1 MDNFNSPLRSEAEM
15 GVTGQTQPIQ
25 VGDWTA
31 GWRVLIADRINRLN
45 VDLTRAL
52 HDADLTKVRE
62 GIGQARSA
70 ARLDGQGLSPFEWL
84 GQWVTGSAVESAWR
98 GLHRAEEEFMLV
110 ADDEWVIARLNQTQ
124 DTLRA
129 LGLTGQ
135 ALTDAQMA
143 VMEMKSGA
151 VDKSTLRAT
160 LEGLNLSSDG
170 YHSEL
175 RTLRNILFT
184 TTMLLFVG
192 LAAMAI
198 VGWLAPQEFSL
209 CGVPAPKGCNSPSVL
224 EVEIAGGFGGLLSA
238 VVFIT
243 NLPSQNTPYT
253 IWLYQGLLKAP
264 TGAALALIVVFL
276 VQTGLVGFL
285 KANTEYVIPYALVFG
300 FAQQAATQVVDNW
313 ATGIVKRSAPAKAKG
328 SAAKPK

>member
-1 MDNFNSPLRSEAEM
+1 MDNFNFPLHGEAEM
-15 GVTGQTQPIQ
+15 GVTGQAQPIQ
-25 VGDWTA
+25 VGNWTT
-31 GWRVLIADRINRLN
+31 GWRVLIADRINRLSVALSDVGQDAV
-45 VDLTRAL
+45 VDR
-52 HDADLTKVRE
+52 VRE
-62 GIGQARSA
+62 AMGQARAA
-70 ARLDGQGLSPFEWL
+70 ARLDGQILSPLQWL

-110 ADDEWVIARLNQTQ
+110 ADDDWVLARLNQTQ
-124 DTLRA
+124 DTLRT

-135 ALTDAQMA
+135 ALTDAQKA

-151 VDKSTLRAT
+151 LDKRALKAT
-160 LEGLNLSSDG
+160 LEGLNLSSDS

-184 TTMLLFVG
+184 TTVLLFVG
-192 LAAMAI
+192 LAAMA
-198 VGWLAPQEFSL
+198 VVAAVAPQAFSL
-209 CGVPAPKGCNSPSVL
+209 CGVPAPSSCKAPSVL

-243 NLPSQNTPYT
+243 NLPAQNTPYT

-285 KANTEYVIPYALVFG
+285 KANTEYVITYALVFG

-313 ATGIVKRSAPAKAKG
+313 ATGIVKKSTPAKAKG
-328 SAAKPK
+328 TAGKAK

>member
-1 MDNFNSPLRSEAEM
+1 MTADQARDGP
-15 GVTGQTQPIQ
+15 VPIL
-25 VGDWTA
+25 VSSWTT
-31 GWRVLIADRINRLN
+31 GWRVVIADRINRLN
-45 VDLTRAL
+45 VARTRVGL
-52 HDADLTKVRE
+52 DADVSKVLAAV
-62 GIGQARSA
+62 GQATAA
-70 ARLDGQGLSPFEWL
+70 ARLDGKSINPLQRL

-98 GLHRAEEEFMLV
+98 GLHRGEEEFMLV
-110 ADDEWVIARLNQTQ
+110 ADQEWDVARVTQTQVTLLAQGIIEHLDPDAQKVVLDPKSAPLDKSELKAKLERLNSRS
-124 DTLRA
+124 DTY
-129 LGLTGQ
+129 Q
-135 ALTDAQMA
+135 
-143 VMEMKSGA
+143 
-151 VDKSTLRAT
+151 
-160 LEGLNLSSDG
+160 
-170 YHSEL
+170 SEL

-184 TTMLLFVG
+184 TTMLLFAG
-192 LAAMAI
+192 LAAMAV
-198 VGWLAPQEFSL
+198 VGALAPQEFSL

-285 KANTEYVIPYALVFG
+285 KANTEYIVPYALVFG

-313 ATGIVKRSAPAKAKG
+313 ASAKVKGTPSQTKAPP
-328 SAAKPK
+328 KPE